1 MESATMAFQIDGQTK
16 ELELKE
22 EIPFEQVIEAIK
34 GDLND
39 PEFSITRIKLNG
51 EDITGKSWERFS
63 HFTLKDIKDLQVET
77 GNIERLARET
87 LSSLKDFTGNVIEE
101 LKRAAEQFRLGQFD
115 QGGEVFSHTLD
126 GIQLVNHISIMV
138 ERNLEIESRYQPNNG
153 QTLAIQMTNLKPVIE
168 DIFAA
173 QKDQDWILLADLI
186 DYELVP
192 HFNDRLNMFRG
203 WEERT
208 SA

>member
-1 MESATMAFQIDGQTK
+1 MAFQIDGQTK

>member
-192 HFNDRLNMFRG
+192 HFNDRLNIFRG